1 MVDSTPDAT
10 DRAVQRA
17 ERLRELHRP
26 GEPLVLVNVWDV
38 LGARVVA
45 AQGARAVA
53 TASWAMSAAAGRSDG
68 EGLDLSENL
77 TVVARI
83 AAAVDLP
90 VTGDLERGYGRT
102 PEHVATS
109 VLRLLTAGA
118 VGCNIED
125 SLVQLGRPS
134 AGSGLRPVAEQV
146 QRLAAARAAGRRA
159 GVPLVLNA
167 RTDVVARGGEV
178 DDAVRRGLA
187 YLDAGADCVFVLG
200 VHDLPDVRRLA
211 DAFEGRL
218 NVLGR
223 PGMPSIAELAD
234 AGVCRI
240 SIGSSGPGIAY
251 AAFGRAAAQLLAGGD
266 YLPEQALVLPTGD
279 HDAAQDDA
287 AELPTGR

>member
-1 MVDSTPDAT
+1 MVGMDLASIGATGGITGRCIGSVCGARDAPSTPSIALMVDSTPDAT

-38 LGARVVA
+38 LGERGVA

-53 TASWAMSAAAGRSDG
+53 TASWAMSAAAGRPDG

-102 PEHVATS
+102 PEHVAAS

-125 SLVQLGRPS
+125 SLV
-134 AGSGLRPVAEQV
+134 
-146 QRLAAARAAGRRA
+146 
-159 GVPLVLNA
+159 
-167 RTDVVARGGEV
+167 
-178 DDAVRRGLA
+178 
-187 YLDAGADCVFVLG
+187 
-200 VHDLPDVRRLA
+200 
-211 DAFEGRL
+211 
-218 NVLGR
+218 
-223 PGMPSIAELAD
+223 
-234 AGVCRI
+234 
-240 SIGSSGPGIAY
+240 
-251 AAFGRAAAQLLAGGD
+251 
-266 YLPEQALVLPTGD
+266 
-279 HDAAQDDA
+279 
-287 AELPTGR
+287 

>member
-1 MVDSTPDAT
+1 MVDSTQDAT

-53 TASWAMSAAAGRSDG
+53 TASWAMSAAAGRPDG

-109 VLRLLTAGA
+109 VLRLLTAGDH
-118 VGCNIED
+118 V
-125 SLVQLGRPS
+125 
-134 AGSGLRPVAEQV
+134 
-146 QRLAAARAAGRRA
+146 RA
-159 GVPLVLNA
+159 GVEHKGHVRPALGWPS
-167 RTDVVARGGEV
+167 RTRLSSMLQPTAP
-178 DDAVRRGLA
+178 
-187 YLDAGADCVFVLG
+187 AGARRSTEVATCSG
-200 VHDLPDVRRLA
+200 V
-211 DAFEGRL
+211 
-218 NVLGR
+218 R
-223 PGMPSIAELAD
+223 P
-234 AGVCRI
+234 
-240 SIGSSGPGIAY
+240 
-251 AAFGRAAAQLLAGGD
+251 
-266 YLPEQALVLPTGD
+266 
-279 HDAAQDDA
+279 
-287 AELPTGR
+287 

>member
-1 MVDSTPDAT
+1 MVGTDVASIGATGGITGRSIGSVCGRAGAPSTPSIAPMVDSTQDAT

-38 LGARVVA
+38 L
-45 AQGARAVA
+45 
-53 TASWAMSAAAGRSDG
+53 
-68 EGLDLSENL
+68 
-77 TVVARI
+77 
-83 AAAVDLP
+83 
-90 VTGDLERGYGRT
+90 
-102 PEHVATS
+102 
-109 VLRLLTAGA
+109 
-118 VGCNIED
+118 
-125 SLVQLGRPS
+125 
-134 AGSGLRPVAEQV
+134 
-146 QRLAAARAAGRRA
+146 
-159 GVPLVLNA
+159 LVLNA

-187 YLDAGADCVFVLG
+187 YLGAGAECVFVLG
-200 VHDLPDVRRLA
+200 VHDLPDIRRLA

-234 AGVCRI
+234 AGVCRV

-279 HDAAQDDA
+279 HDAQDDA

>member
-1 MVDSTPDAT
+1 
-10 DRAVQRA
+10 
-17 ERLRELHRP
+17 
-26 GEPLVLVNVWDV
+26 
-38 LGARVVA
+38 
-45 AQGARAVA
+45 
-53 TASWAMSAAAGRSDG
+53 
-68 EGLDLSENL
+68 
-77 TVVARI
+77 
-83 AAAVDLP
+83 
-90 VTGDLERGYGRT
+90 
-102 PEHVATS
+102 
-109 VLRLLTAGA
+109 
-118 VGCNIED
+118 
-125 SLVQLGRPS
+125 
-134 AGSGLRPVAEQV
+134 
-146 QRLAAARAAGRRA
+146 
-159 GVPLVLNA
+159 VLNA

-234 AGVCRI
+234 AGVCRV

-279 HDAAQDDA
+279 HDAQDDA

>member
-1 MVDSTPDAT
+1 MCIRD
-10 DRAVQRA
+10 
-17 ERLRELHRP
+17 
-26 GEPLVLVNVWDV
+26 
-38 LGARVVA
+38 RVVA

-53 TASWAMSAAAGRSDG
+53 TASWAMSAAAGRPDG
-68 EGLDLSENL
+68 EGLDLGENL

-102 PEHVATS
+102 PEHVASS

-118 VGCNIED
+118 VGCHIED
-125 SLVQLGRPS
+125 SLVQLGRPD

-146 QRLAAARAAGRRA
+146 QRLAAAREAGRRA
-159 GVPLVLNA
+159 GVHLVLNA
-167 RTDVVARGGEV
+167 RTDAVARGGEV
-178 DDAVRRGLA
+178 DDAVRR
-187 YLDAGADCVFVLG
+187 
-200 VHDLPDVRRLA
+200 LA
-211 DAFEGRL
+211 DAFDGRL

-240 SIGSSGPGIAY
+240 SIGSTGPGIAY

-266 YLPEQALVLPTGD
+266 YLPEHIPDV
-279 HDAAQDDA
+279 HQDQRLA
-287 AELPTGR
+287 GP

>member
-1 MVDSTPDAT
+1 MVGTDVASIGATGGITGRSIGSVCGRAGAPSTPSIAPMVDSTQDAT

-53 TASWAMSAAAGRSDG
+53 TASWAMSAAAGRPDG

-102 PEHVATS
+102 PEHVASS

-125 SLVQLGRPS
+125 SLVRLGQPS
-134 AGSGLRPVAEQV
+134 AGRTCPLCSTPARTWSPAGARWTTPSGAGWPTSAPAPTASLCSACTICPTSGASPMRS
-146 QRLAAARAAGRRA
+146 RAA
-159 GVPLVLNA
+159 
-167 RTDVVARGGEV
+167 
-178 DDAVRRGLA
+178 
-187 YLDAGADCVFVLG
+187 
-200 VHDLPDVRRLA
+200 
-211 DAFEGRL
+211 
-218 NVLGR
+218 
-223 PGMPSIAELAD
+223 
-234 AGVCRI
+234 
-240 SIGSSGPGIAY
+240 
-251 AAFGRAAAQLLAGGD
+251 
-266 YLPEQALVLPTGD
+266 
-279 HDAAQDDA
+279 
-287 AELPTGR
+287 